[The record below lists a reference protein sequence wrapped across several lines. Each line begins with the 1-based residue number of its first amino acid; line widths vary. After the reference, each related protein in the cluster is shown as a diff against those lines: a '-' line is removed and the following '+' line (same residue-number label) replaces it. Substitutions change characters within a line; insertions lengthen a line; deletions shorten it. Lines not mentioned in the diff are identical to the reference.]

1 MLTLKHNYLS
11 LAPLNMI
18 KTMPLLMM
26 VKLVLKARISY
37 NAQKAVYV
45 LDTNTVAM
53 YYKFECCI

>member
-1 MLTLKHNYLS
+1 MLTLKHNYFP
-11 LAPLNMI
+11 LASLNMI
-18 KTMPLLMM
+18 KTMPLLM

-53 YYKFECCI
+53 YYKYECCI